1 MRCSVR
7 WARTSVPWCMYITRY
22 KYSLKKNSFT
32 VREKEKKGKGSLV
45 RCNDQH
51 LFHSPAAAA
60 PTRCPKK
67 QKKKKNYSNQT
78 CGSGSSIL
86 GIPNFLFFACYFMCQ
101 CCTCRFF
108 FSFFTWRFVP
118 KKKKFWFYN
127 YVRSISQRWRRK
139 NVWWN
144 GQGQMETELSGF
156 VFSRLKGCHESS
168 AGQARL
174 IISYSLSNIGFLE
187 TCTQSTRHIYNV
199 YISLSNVLTIL
210 TSEITKNQI
219 PPTNLQA
226 GPNRI
231 FIRHRFCV
239 CKQQQQQ
246 NHINNSPPPSH

>member
-1 MRCSVR
+1 MWKRIQH
-7 WARTSVPWCMYITRY
+7 PWNTEFFVFSR
-22 KYSLKKNSFT
+22 
-32 VREKEKKGKGSLV
+32 V
-45 RCNDQH
+45 
-51 LFHSPAAAA
+51 
-60 PTRCPKK
+60 
-67 QKKKKNYSNQT
+67 
-78 CGSGSSIL
+78 IL
-86 GIPNFLFFACYFMCQ
+86 CANVAHVG
-101 CCTCRFF
+101 F
-108 FSFFTWRFVP
+108 FSFFTWRFVQ
-118 KKKKFWFYN
+118 KKKNFDFII

-239 CKQQQQQ
+239 CKQQQQ
-246 NHINNSPPPSH
+246 NHINNFPPPLSLIHWLDSPACAFCFTSRGLPAGHAFFGSATMRVCY

>member
-1 MRCSVR
+1 MWKRIQH
-7 WARTSVPWCMYITRY
+7 PWNTEFFVFSR
-22 KYSLKKNSFT
+22 
-32 VREKEKKGKGSLV
+32 V
-45 RCNDQH
+45 
-51 LFHSPAAAA
+51 
-60 PTRCPKK
+60 
-67 QKKKKNYSNQT
+67 
-78 CGSGSSIL
+78 IL
-86 GIPNFLFFACYFMCQ
+86 CANVAHVG
-101 CCTCRFF
+101 F
-108 FSFFTWRFVP
+108 FSFFTWRFVQ
-118 KKKKFWFYN
+118 KKKNFDFII

-246 NHINNSPPPSH
+246 NHINNFCFPPLINSLIRFTCVCVLFYISWSTCRPRIFRFCNDARLLLKKCVARKSSR